1 MVKAEL
7 DDRAGTACDLRRT
20 YGRSVP
26 APPAF
31 HECGDARSFVLRR
44 DFILGSIASI
54 VLGGVRLG
62 QAAESGVLEGHLTI
76 VSPKGVDSA
85 EAGPSKDSRGDYAA
99 YPLLILSK
107 DGKKEIRLL
116 TADTDGNYRVS
127 LPPGEYVLDAKGRA
141 PKRIRATP
149 KPFTI
154 VSSQTVRVDF
164 DLDTGIR

>member
-1 MVKAEL
+1 
-7 DDRAGTACDLRRT
+7 
-20 YGRSVP
+20 
-26 APPAF
+26 
-31 HECGDARSFVLRR
+31 VLRKY
-44 DFILGSIASI
+44 FIFASIASI
-54 VLGGVRLG
+54 VTCSARLG
-62 QAAESGVLEGHLTI
+62 HAADSGVLEGHLTI

-85 EAGPSKDSRGDYAA
+85 DASPSKGAARDYAA

-107 DGKKEIRLL
+107 DRKKEIRQL
-116 TADTDGNYRVS
+116 TADTDGNYHVS

-154 VSSQTVRVDF
+154 VSKHTVRVDF